1 MKHLASAGDTAVQ
14 SSGLE
19 GNKVLISSTAKTQ
32 TFKNTQ
38 ITNEG
43 WDEWKPDTAAGLL
56 SQFLWHW

>member
-43 WDEWKPDTAAGLL
+43 WDE
-56 SQFLWHW
+56 